1 MDYPQIAQRVFHTP
15 LMAAPAKAAAFVAGL
30 GPRLFGGPVTIEGA
44 EATKEARSR
53 PVASV
58 LDERLEDE
66 IRAGRRSPFRSIDGV
81 AVIPITGS
89 LIHRGSYI
97 GESFSGNQTY
107 EGISAQLTAAA
118 ESPMVRGVALEIDS
132 FGGEVAGCFELA
144 DEIRALSAQK
154 PVWAFISAHAF
165 SAAYAIASQA
175 DRIIIPRSG
184 GAGSI
189 GVICMHADQSER
201 LEANGVRVTVI
212 SAGAHKGDG
221 NPYEPLPEAVR
232 EDLQRECEDLRQL
245 FAETVAEGRGDRLT
259 LEAALA
265 TEART
270 FIGAQAVE
278 AGLADEVDNPRAA
291 FERFVAQINGR
302 PAPAPSTASKQGA
315 ETMTDKTATTP
326 APAAPTASAPAQPAP
341 EASTPE
347 QPTPAPTATAP
358 EAPAA
363 PTPAGPSA
371 SDERSRISAILN
383 HPEAKGR
390 EDLAKSFAFESDM
403 SAEDAAKHLAA
414 APKQGAGQSLSA
426 VMQAEDTDLDA
437 PAATGPETATAADLA
452 RARHAN

>member
-15 LMAAPAKAAAFVAGL
+15 LLAAPAKAAAFVAGF
-30 GPRLFGGPVTIEGA
+30 GPRLLGGPVTIEGA

-81 AVIPITGS
+81 AVIPVTGS

-97 GESFSGNQTY
+97 GESFSGHQTY

-118 ESPMVRGVALEIDS
+118 ESPMVRGVALELDS

-165 SAAYAIASQA
+165 SGAYAIASQA

-201 LEANGVRVTVI
+201 LEASGVRVTVI

-245 FAETVAEGRGDRLT
+245 FAETVAEGRGARLT
-259 LEAALA
+259 VEAALA

-270 FIGAQAVE
+270 FIGGQAVE

-302 PAPAPSTASKQGA
+302 PAPAPRTASKQGA
-315 ETMTDKTATTP
+315 ETMSEPTSTSTP
-326 APAAPTASAPAQPAP
+326 PASPTASAPAQPAP
-341 EASTPE
+341 SATAPE
-347 QPTPAPTATAP
+347 QSAPTPAPDAP
-358 EAPAA
+358 QAPAPAA
-363 PTPAGPSA
+363 PAGPSA
-371 SDERSRISAILN
+371 ADERARISAILN

-390 EDLAKSFAFESDM
+390 EDLAKSFAFDSDM
-403 SAEDAAKHLAA
+403 SAEAAGKHLAA
-414 APKQGAGQSLSA
+414 APKQGAGQTLSS
-426 VMQAEDTDLDA
+426 VMESETTDLDA
-437 PAATGPETATAADLA
+437 PPSASGETLRMADVAKSRTAK
-452 RARHAN
+452 